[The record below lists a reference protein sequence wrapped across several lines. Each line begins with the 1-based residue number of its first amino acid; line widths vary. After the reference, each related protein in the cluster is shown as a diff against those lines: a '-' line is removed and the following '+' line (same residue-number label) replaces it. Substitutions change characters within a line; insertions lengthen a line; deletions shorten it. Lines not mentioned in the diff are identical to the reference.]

1 MKKSHFAGLLAA
13 LGLIA
18 ASANAGAPLSAYN
31 IATVDGTLDAG
42 YTAAITAQTW
52 NTQFGNAN
60 GNLIGG
66 SGGELDAFYVCN
78 DDTNL
83 YLMWTGALETGGN
96 GIVFFLDTPATT
108 GANPVPNIAG
118 SKDGFFNNDDGFGD
132 AVMPTGFAPEY
143 GFVFKFFGNPVQ
155 YVAIDADYTGTPVSN
170 FTPDSP
176 TGATTNPALGS
187 FTLSGAAI
195 SFGLNNS
202 TTAGVSGGD
211 NLTTDDPLAVTTGF
225 EVAIPLT
232 RLGLAPGDNVRMFS
246 VYSNGSFG
254 GGTFLSNQFLPPYT
268 GAAPFGNLG
277 GPTGG
282 PPTIYDFSTN
292 YNSVEFSIAAP
303 PASAQGWE
311 LYN

>member
-1 MKKSHFAGLLAA
+1 MKKNRFGLLAA
-13 LGLIA
+13 ATLL
-18 ASANAGAPLSAYN
+18 AGAAIAGSPSAYHV
-31 IATVDGTLDAG
+31 ATVDGTLDSG
-42 YTAAITAQTW
+42 YSGVVAQQTW

-66 SGGELDAFYVCN
+66 NGGELDALYVCN

-83 YLMWTGALETGGN
+83 YLMFTGNLETNGN
-96 GIVFFLDTPATT
+96 AIVFFLDTPS
-108 GANPVPNIAG
+108 GAGSNPVPNIAG
-118 SKDGFFNNDDGFGD
+118 SKDGFFSNNDGFGD
-132 AVMPTGFAPEY
+132 AIMPAGFAPEF
-143 GFVFKFFGNPVQ
+143 GFVFKFFNNPVQ
-155 YVAIDADYTGTPVSN
+155 FVAIDADYTGTPTSN
-170 FTPDSP
+170 FTPDTS

-195 SFGLNNS
+195 SFGLNNAN
-202 TTAGVSGGD
+202 TAGVSGGD
-211 NLTTDDPLAVTTGF
+211 TLTTDDPLAVTTGF

-232 RLGLAPGDNVRMFS
+232 RLGLAPGDEVLIFS

-254 GGTFLSNQFLPPYT
+254 GTTFLSNQFLPPYT
-268 GAAPFGNLG
+268 GPAPFGNLG

-282 PPTIYDFSTN
+282 PPAIYDFSSNFT
-292 YNSVEFSIAAP
+292 SSIFQIATP